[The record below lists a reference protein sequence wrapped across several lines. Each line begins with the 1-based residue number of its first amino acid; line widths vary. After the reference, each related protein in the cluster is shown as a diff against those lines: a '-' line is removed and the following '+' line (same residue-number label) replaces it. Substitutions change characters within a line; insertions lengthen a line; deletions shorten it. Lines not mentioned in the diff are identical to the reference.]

1 VRLHGHSELHASGY
15 AAGSLDTWAGKAR
28 RWQSDGADVHVYFD
42 NDSRGRA
49 PHDAVAL
56 IDRLAG

>member
-1 VRLHGHSELHASGY
+1 LSE
-15 AAGSLDTWAGKAR
+15 GS
-28 RWQSDGADVHVYFD
+28 DVHVYFD

-56 IDRLAG
+56 IDRLSG